1 MDLKYLMVKELIL
14 VPLMGLLMNLLTT
27 IGCHMTKTSKKF
39 LESYLTIENL
49 LKAKLESNYS
59 EMDLLYNLLE
69 LMEMIGLD

>member
-1 MDLKYLMVKELIL
+1 MVKELIL

-59 EMDLLYNLLE
+59 EMDLL
-69 LMEMIGLD
+69 